1 MFAAVLDPFAD
12 WTRVQRGLG
21 KPVDRSV
28 SRAGFVPAVE
38 VYEEGD
44 ALFLQAELPGMRRED
59 VEVSIDDRVLT
70 LSGERKAKGAG
81 DERRYHLRESGSGK
95 FERKFAL
102 PDYIDTAQV
111 EAALQDGVLTLTL
124 HKRPELKPRK
134 IEVKA
139 A

>member
-1 MFAAVLDPFAD
+1 MFAAVLDPFGD

-21 KPVDRSV
+21 KPASRSV

-38 VYEEGD
+38 VYEVGD

-70 LSGERKAKGAG
+70 LSGERKAKVTD
-81 DERRYHLRESGSGK
+81 DERRYHLRECGSGK

-102 PDYIDTAQV
+102 PDYIDTEQV